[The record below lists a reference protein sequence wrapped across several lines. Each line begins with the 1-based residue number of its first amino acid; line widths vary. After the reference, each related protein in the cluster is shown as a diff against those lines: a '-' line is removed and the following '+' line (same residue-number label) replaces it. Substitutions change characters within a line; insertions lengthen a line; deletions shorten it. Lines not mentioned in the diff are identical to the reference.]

1 MNKPRVL
8 LTEDSPSLAAMY
20 RAYLKDESI
29 QLKQVTSGQET
40 ISYIEQQWPD
50 VLLLDL
56 MLPDM
61 DGMDI
66 LRRIYEHGL
75 DCSVVIITAHGSVD
89 KAVDAMRY
97 GACDFLSK
105 PFDAKRLRVTLANT
119 LKMRRLN
126 KLVTHETGDGKR
138 ENYFDFVGHSQP
150 MQHVYRVIESAA
162 NSKAT
167 IFITGE
173 SGSGKELCASAVHL
187 ASGRKDS
194 PFIALNC
201 AAIPKE
207 LMESEIFGHIKGA
220 FTGAVSDRKGAA
232 RMANGGT
239 LFLDEVCEM
248 DLELQSKLLRFIQTG
263 SFQPVGCSQTE
274 EVDVRFICATNRD
287 PLEEVRQ
294 GRFREDLY
302 YRLHVIPIT
311 LPPLRERGEDILL
324 IANHLLKRICI
335 EEKRHFRGFDES
347 AQQLLLNY
355 DWPGNVRQLENII
368 RNTVVLNDG
377 ELIKADMFPAPLSHV
392 QIHQGSSDSAGI
404 KQTFQSV
411 EPQEEIEPLWKQE
424 RRAIEQ
430 AIEFCQGNIPKAA
443 GLLEVSPSTLYRKIQ
458 NWENQV

>member
-20 RAYLKDESI
+20 RAYLKDEQIVLDQAISGGDTFAYLEE
-29 QLKQVTSGQET
+29 QL
-40 ISYIEQQWPD
+40 PD
-50 VLLLDL
+50 VILLDL

-66 LRRIYEHGL
+66 LRHIYEKGL
-75 DCSVVIITAHGSVD
+75 DCSVIIITAHGSVD

-97 GACDFLSK
+97 GASDFLSK

-126 KLVTHETGDGKR
+126 QLVTHKGGDPKR
-138 ENYFDFVGHSQP
+138 ENYFDFIGQSAP
-150 MQHVYRVIESAA
+150 MQRVYRIIESAA

-173 SGSGKELCASAVHL
+173 SGTGKELCASAVHQ
-187 ASGRKDS
+187 ASGRKDA
-194 PFIALNC
+194 PFIAINC

-220 FTGAVSDRKGAA
+220 FTGAVADRKGAA
-232 RMANGGT
+232 RQADGGT

-263 SFQPVGCSQTE
+263 SFQPVGSSQTE
-274 EVDVRFICATNRD
+274 RVDVRFICATNRD

-302 YRLHVIPIT
+302 YRLHVIPIM
-311 LPPLRERGEDILL
+311 LPPLRDRSDDVIL
-324 IANHLLKRICI
+324 IADYLLERISA
-335 EEKRHFRGFDES
+335 EEQRSFKGFDAS
-347 AQQLLLNY
+347 ARQVLLEY
-355 DWPGNVRQLENII
+355 DWPGNVRQLENVI
-368 RNTVVLNDG
+368 RNTVVLNND
-377 ELIKADMFPAPLSHV
+377 EWIKANMLPAPLSDQTYSPLLEHESTVQPLSHV
-392 QIHQGSSDSAGI
+392 RNI
-404 KQTFQSV
+404 V
-411 EPQEEIEPLWKQE
+411 IEPLWKQE
-424 RRAIEQ
+424 KRAIEQ
-430 AIEFCQGNIPKAA
+430 AIEYCDGNIPKAA
-443 GLLEVSPSTLYRKIQ
+443 NLLEVSPSTLYRKLQ
-458 NWENQV
+458 NWDH

>member
-20 RAYLKDESI
+20 RAYLKDESLI
-29 QLKQVTSGQET
+29 LDQVISGGDTFAYLNEQL
-40 ISYIEQQWPD
+40 PD
-50 VLLLDL
+50 VILLDL

-61 DGMDI
+61 DGMEI
-66 LRRIYEHGL
+66 LRYIYEKGL
-75 DCSVVIITAHGSVD
+75 DCSVIIITAHGSVD

-97 GACDFLSK
+97 GASDFLSK

-126 KLVTHETGDGKR
+126 QLVQHKGLDSKR
-138 ENYFDFVGHSQP
+138 ENYFDFIGQSP
-150 MQHVYRVIESAA
+150 AMQQVYRVIESAA

-173 SGSGKELCASAVHL
+173 SGTGKELCASAVHQ
-187 ASGRKDS
+187 ASGRKDA
-194 PFIALNC
+194 PFIAINC

-232 RMANGGT
+232 RQADGGT

-263 SFQPVGCSQTE
+263 TFQPVGSSTTE
-274 EVDVRFICATNRD
+274 RVDVRFICATNRD

-302 YRLHVIPIT
+302 YRLHVIPIM
-311 LPPLRERGEDILL
+311 LPPLRQRGEDVIL
-324 IANHLLKRICI
+324 IANYLLERISA
-335 EEKRHFRGFDES
+335 EEQRHFKGFDAS
-347 AQQLLLNY
+347 ARQVLLEY
-355 DWPGNVRQLENII
+355 DWPGNVRQLENVI
-368 RNTVVLNDG
+368 RNTVVLNDD
-377 ELIKADMFPAPLSHV
+377 EWIEAHMLPAPLIAQVPILNEVHSPETDEV
-392 QIHQGSSDSAGI
+392 SS
-404 KQTFQSV
+404 
-411 EPQEEIEPLWKQE
+411 ELPNHIEPLWKQE
-424 RRAIEQ
+424 KRAIEQ
-430 AIEFCQGNIPKAA
+430 AIEFCGGNIPKAA
-443 GLLEVSPSTLYRKIQ
+443 NLLEVSPSTLYRKLQ
-458 NWENQV
+458 NWENQSH